1 MCARQHSGDAE
12 VTNLSHTVATHED
25 ILRLQIAMDDASVV
39 AVLDTKRY
47 HGEPEEHL
55 LLREVVF
62 SLALLE
68 LLGQVAIVAVLHHD
82 VELAIAG
89 AVNLREAN
97 DVGVKQGLKD
107 VCLLKRLLL
116 LFVILAGDVDILYD
130 EKFVGLRVLHEV
142 SLAVRTL
149 AELRNSRIG
158 WLLFFALAWLHQI
171 KLYSMRFVSLVKN
184 FLPTF
189 LNF

>member
-55 LLREVVF
+55 LLREVVGLTRIQHL

-68 LLGQVAIVAVLHHD
+68 LFGQVAIVAVLHHD
-82 VELAIAG
+82 VELAITG
-89 AVNLREAN
+89 AVNLLEAD
-97 DVGVKQGLKD
+97 DVG
-107 VCLLKRLLL
+107 
-116 LFVILAGDVDILYD
+116 
-130 EKFVGLRVLHEV
+130 
-142 SLAVRTL
+142 
-149 AELRNSRIG
+149 
-158 WLLFFALAWLHQI
+158 
-171 KLYSMRFVSLVKN
+171 M
-184 FLPTF
+184 
-189 LNF
+189 